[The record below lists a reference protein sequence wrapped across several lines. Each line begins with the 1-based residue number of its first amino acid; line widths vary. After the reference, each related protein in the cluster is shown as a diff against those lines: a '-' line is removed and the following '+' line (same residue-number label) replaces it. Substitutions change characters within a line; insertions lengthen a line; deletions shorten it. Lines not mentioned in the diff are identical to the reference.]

1 MERLVLIDGYS
12 LMHRAFYAIPALSK
26 DGVYTN
32 ALFGFFSMLLKV
44 IGEARPDYL
53 IVALDAHAPTFRHD
67 KFADYKAGR
76 KPMPEELRPQ
86 MAMLREVLGEIGI
99 HQVELAGYEA
109 DDLLGTLSRSAQEQ
123 GTESVL
129 VTGDRDSFQLIG
141 EKTRVWFT
149 KKGLTEIEDL
159 TPEALL
165 ANYGI
170 RPDQV
175 PDLKG
180 LMGDASDNIPGI
192 AGVGEKTAL
201 KLLNEYDKLENVLD
215 NADAIKGKLGERV
228 RAGAQTA
235 RLSWQP
241 STATRPYT
249 LTGRPRCCPRRT
261 ALRPPSAGSA
271 SARCSSACLRT
282 RARPRAARRR
292 APPLRRRRS
301 WARRRRSP
309 RLFRERFKRWRSCA
323 RRRPCAWRTTAG
335 GRRASPC
342 RGTCSRLGWT
352 SARRSRPCSPCSRA
366 ARRSACSTS
375 RDGGRT
381 LRTWAS
387 PWRRPIWTCA
397 SRGT

>member
-235 RLSWQP
+235 RLSKELATIDRDAPVRFDRQ
-241 STATRPYT
+241 TALLPAADRFAPAFRRLGFRT
-249 LTGRPRCCPRRT
+249 LLERLPEEARAAADARAGRAHGAPGPAAPARGRRAEARVRRQEMADGPCGPGPHPGGALYGRVYRGVPDRARGLRQRGK
-261 ALRPPSAGSA
+261 ALRP
-271 SARCSSACLRT
+271 
-282 RARPRAARRR
+282 AARR
-292 APPLRRRRS
+292 AGDGGKPLPP
-301 WARRRRSP
+301 
-309 RLFRERFKRWRSCA
+309 
-323 RRRPCAWRTTAG
+323 
-335 GRRASPC
+335 GRRA
-342 RGTCSRLGWT
+342 GED
-352 SARRSRPCSPCSRA
+352 A
-366 ARRSACSTS
+366 ARA
-375 RDGGRT
+375 GHEGP
-381 LRTWAS
+381 L
-387 PWRRPIWTCA
+387 
-397 SRGT
+397 